1 LSGSPDIFPART
13 DDRAWPSAALT
24 LVLELA
30 PALALALV
38 LKLAETVLLFLGLL
52 IRTTTPLS
60 QLRQLIFGCPVARSL
75 TMRPLYG
82 TT

>member
-30 PALALALV
+30 PALALV